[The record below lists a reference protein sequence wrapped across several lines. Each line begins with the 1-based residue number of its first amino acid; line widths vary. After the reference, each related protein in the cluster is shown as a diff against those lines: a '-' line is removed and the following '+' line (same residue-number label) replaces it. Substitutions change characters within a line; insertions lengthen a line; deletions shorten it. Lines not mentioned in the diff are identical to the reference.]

1 MKKLLFICIACLM
14 ELTMQAQIVDLGLPS
29 GTLWNVTNESGFY
42 DYDSAVRKYGNKL
55 PTLDQ
60 WKELNR
66 FCTWEWIGNGYKV
79 SGKNGK
85 FIFLPAAGERHCDG
99 NKYRY
104 VGSRGYYWSS
114 TPCDSGE
121 AWAISFGL
129 DGTSI
134 ARMGT
139 GRDALCYG
147 KSVHLVND

>member
-1 MKKLLFICIACLM
+1 MKKLLCNCIVCLM
-14 ELTMQAQIVDLGLPS
+14 SLATQAQNVDLGLPS

-42 DYDSAVRKYGNKL
+42 DYDSAVRKYGDKL

-60 WKELNR
+60 WKELKR
-66 FCTWEWIGNGYKV
+66 FCTWKWIGNGYKV
-79 SGKNGK
+79 SGENGK
-85 FIFLPAAGERHCDG
+85 FIILPAAGECHCDG

-114 TPCDSGE
+114 TLCNSGE
-121 AWAISFGL
+121 AWSISFGL

-134 ARMGT
+134 IGMCT
-139 GRDALCYG
+139 NRDVLCYG